1 VTNSLI
7 DPRTLLRFDF
17 GPYHPFKTYR
27 LGLTYDLMESYGLTE
42 LEDVRILEPRAATE
56 EEVVRFHTGGYLE
69 VLRLADSGMWVP
81 NLFSHGLG
89 TGDNPVFPGVYEWGT
104 LVAGASIDCAQEVL
118 TGRAKTAFNIAGGLH
133 HAMPSHAS
141 GFCHINDV
149 ALAVHTLVSGGKRV
163 AYVDIDAHHGDGV
176 QHAFYKTD
184 RVLTISVH
192 QDGHTI
198 FPGTGFVGEIGQE
211 EGRGYAVNVPLS
223 PGARDDAFA
232 RVFDE
237 IVFPALER
245 YAPDV
250 LVTQLGADALFGDRV
265 ASLGMSLAQFERYI
279 ARLRTLDLPWLALGG
294 GGYAVEN
301 VVRAWTLAW
310 AQMNDIVLPD
320 EIPAGWLTQAAQYG
334 VGVTNLRGEE
344 NDEPSPKQVLDSLD
358 RTIHSLQE
366 TVLPLIVGR

>member
-1 VTNSLI
+1 
-7 DPRTLLRFDF
+7 
-17 GPYHPFKTYR
+17 
-27 LGLTYDLMESYGLTE
+27 
-42 LEDVRILEPRAATE
+42 
-56 EEVVRFHTGGYLE
+56 
-69 VLRLADSGMWVP
+69 
-81 NLFSHGLG
+81 
-89 TGDNPVFPGVYEWGT
+89 
-104 LVAGASIDCAQEVL
+104 
-118 TGRAKTAFNIAGGLH
+118 
-133 HAMPSHAS
+133 
-141 GFCHINDV
+141 
-149 ALAVHTLVSGGKRV
+149 
-163 AYVDIDAHHGDGV
+163 
-176 QHAFYKTD
+176 
-184 RVLTISVH
+184 VLTISVH

-334 VGVTNLRGEE
+334 VGVTNLRGGE